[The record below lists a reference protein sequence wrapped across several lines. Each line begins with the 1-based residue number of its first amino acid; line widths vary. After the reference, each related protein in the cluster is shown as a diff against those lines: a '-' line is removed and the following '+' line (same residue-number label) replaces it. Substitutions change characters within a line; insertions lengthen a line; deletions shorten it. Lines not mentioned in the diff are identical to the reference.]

1 MWINLAELAGKKRK
15 QSAGFASDEQYF
27 SRAFRK
33 IVGITP
39 KGPVFRRTQL
49 DENGNIVALAE
60 DEILEPAD
68 FTVIAAS
75 QGPKSKLINT
85 TEGLEGTEKGLLKV
99 DAEGRT
105 TVPGVF
111 AAGGR
116 CPRRPHRC
124 RGRGRCEDHRAG
136 HGGIYDAEGERAITA
151 GCPCV

>member
-1 MWINLAELAGKKRK
+1 MDKSCRVGRPKKGER
-15 QSAGFASDEQYF
+15 SAGFASDEQYF

-33 IVGITP
+33 IVGVTP
-39 KGPVFRRTQL
+39 EGPVFRRTQL
-49 DENGNIVALAE
+49 DANGNIVALAE

-105 TVPGVF
+105 TVST
-111 AAGGR
+111 AAALLSR
-116 CPRRPHRC
+116 PWPVRRSPRRSWRN
-124 RGRGRCEDHRAG
+124 
-136 HGGIYDAEGERAITA
+136 I
-151 GCPCV
+151 